1 MIRVVLAVILS
12 TALLGIALPAAER
25 AEQERN
31 AELATA
37 ELERVTEAA
46 DRLAAGNDPV
56 KPAEMPAGTTL
67 VLDVPTSTFAEQG
80 RMRIAHGELQW
91 VLREGDNRTIVPD
104 TAVHIEMP
112 IVTADRVRLR
122 LSFIYLDESPI
133 IKIASEHPSV

>member
-12 TALLGIALPAAER
+12 TALLGIALPAAEQ

-37 ELERVTEAA
+37 ELERVAEAA

-67 VLDVPTSTFAEQG
+67 VLDVPTPTFAEQG
-80 RMRIAHGELQW
+80 RIRIADGELRW
-91 VLREGDNRTIVPD
+91 VLREGENRTVVPD
-104 TAVHIEMP
+104 TTVHIETP
-112 IVTADRVRLR
+112 IVTADRVRVR
-122 LSFIYLDESPI
+122 LSYVYLDDSSTV
-133 IKIASEHPSV
+133 KIASEHPSI